1 MIVERG
7 MREKKL
13 VVVNKIWM
21 LVDIEDKFRGRG
33 ARRIDKYWY

>member
-1 MIVERG
+1 MVVERG

-21 LVDIEDKFRGRG
+21 LVDIEDKFRV
-33 ARRIDKYWY
+33 